1 MYYFQYFSF
10 RIIKFDWK
18 NHVLFWRLSHDFK
31 KTADMCFF
39 ICQKSTRLCMSY
51 DPKTPEERSICISSF
66 SCYYDQIPGKPL
78 LKIRRHYFSWQFK
91 EGTVYYGRQSRRVAG
106 HNAFT
111 VKKQRVARCWANLW
125 SHKAHT
131 QWPTFSSKLHL
142 LKNTTTN
149 NS

>member
-18 NHVLFWRLSHDFK
+18 NHVLFWRLSLDFR

-91 EGTVYYGRQSRRVAG
+91 EGTVYYGCQSRRVAG
-106 HNAFT
+106 HSAFT